1 MDVQLL
7 AWHWLVLGILLVIGE
22 IFVPS
27 FTILWFGLGAI
38 VVGLVALAVDLSFS
52 TEVLLWTCSSVAF
65 TVLWF
70 MVFKPRLTSRNTDE
84 LAQASAIGEAGQVVK
99 LPTDRTPGK
108 IRFTTP
114 ILGEDEWEFTCET
127 SVALGERLYI
137 KAINGTVL
145 VVASAV

>member
-1 MDVQLL
+1 MDIQLL
-7 AWHWLVLGILLVIGE
+7 AWHWLVLGILLIIGE

-52 TEVLLWTCSSVAF
+52 IQVLLWTLSSVGF

-70 MVFKPRLTSRNTDE
+70 MVFKPRLSSHNSDE

-99 LPTDRTPGK
+99 LPT
-108 IRFTTP
+108 P
-114 ILGEDEWEFTCET
+114 ILGEDEWQFTCET
-127 SVALGERLYI
+127 SVTLGDRLYI
-137 KAINGTVL
+137 KSINGTVL
-145 VVASAV
+145 VVASIV

>member
-52 TEVLLWTCSSVAF
+52 TEVLLWTCSSVAC

-127 SVALGERLYI
+127 SVALGDRLYI

-145 VVASAV
+145 VVANAV